1 MHSDALV
8 LFGATGDLA
17 KKKLFPSLHELVRH
31 GKLVDIPIIGFAS
44 SDWNTDA
51 LRQHALDGI
60 KQYGS
65 HFEQDAYDKLAGML
79 QYVRGDYRDP
89 ASFQALKEAL
99 GGAEHPT
106 HYLAVPPSVFA
117 TVVQTLQASG
127 CAEGARVVVEKP
139 FGRDLKSAQEL
150 NAALLDVFPEQDI
163 FRIDHYLGK
172 EAVQNLLYFRFANS
186 ILEPVW
192 NRNYVRSVQ
201 LTMAEKFGVQGRGRF
216 YEEVG
221 TLRDVVQNHL
231 LQTIGLVAMEAP
243 SGIDGESIRDEKEQ
257 LFRAMR
263 PLSSD
268 DVVRGQF
275 RGYRE
280 EDGVAPDS
288 DVETFIAVRLMI
300 DSWRWAGVPFLLR
313 AGKNMP
319 VTATQLVVEFHRPP
333 VQVFARDDDDYHRT
347 NYVRFRLGPDEV
359 SVALGTRSKAPGEDL
374 RGQPVELYVCTE
386 GPDEVDAYERLIGDA
401 LAGLHLLFA
410 SQRGVE
416 DTWAVVDDVL
426 QHHPPAIQY
435 EPGTWGPKSADR
447 LLPANDIWHEPG
459 PIF

>member
-1 MHSDALV
+1 MQSDALV

-17 KKKLFPSLHELVRH
+17 KKKLFPALHELVRR
-31 GKLVDIPIIGFAS
+31 GKIHDMPIVGFAS
-44 SDWNTDA
+44 SDWDTET
-51 LRQHALDGI
+51 LRQHALEGI

-65 HFEQDAYDKLAGML
+65 HFDQDAYDKLAQML
-79 QYVRGDYRDP
+79 TYVRGDYRDP
-89 ASFQALKEAL
+89 ASYEALKTAL
-99 GGAEHPT
+99 AGAERPT
-106 HYLAVPPSVFA
+106 FYLAVPPSLFA
-117 TVVQTLQASG
+117 TVVENLGSSG
-127 CAEGARVVVEKP
+127 CALGARVVLEKP
-139 FGRDLKSAQEL
+139 FGRDLQSAREL
-150 NAALLDVFPEQDI
+150 NKAVLSVFPEESI

-201 LTMAEKFGVQGRGRF
+201 LTMAESFGVQGRGRF

-221 TLRDVVQNHL
+221 ALRDVVQNHL

-263 PLSSD
+263 PLTPD
-268 DVVRGQF
+268 DIVRGQF
-275 RGYRE
+275 RGYRDE
-280 EDGVAPDS
+280 EGVAPDS
-288 DVETFIAVRLMI
+288 DVETFVAVRLSI
-300 DSWRWAGVPFLLR
+300 DSWRWSGVPFLIR
-313 AGKNMP
+313 AGKSMP

-333 VQVFARDDDDYHRT
+333 VRVFARDDDDYHRT

-359 SVALGTRSKAPGEDL
+359 SVALGARSKAPGDDL
-374 RGQPVELYVCTE
+374 RGQPVELFVCTE

-401 LAGLHLLFA
+401 LAGQRLLFA
-410 SQRGVE
+410 SQQGVE
-416 DTWAVVDDVL
+416 ATWAVVDDVL
-426 QHHPPAIQY
+426 YNHPPAIEY
-435 EPGTWGPKSADR
+435 EPGSWGPKSADR
-447 LLPANDIWHEPG
+447 LLPPNDIWHEPG